1 MDCFDR
7 ILMIFCW
14 KNCIE
19 KYVTEFEGLDE
30 HYYRYVCV
38 CVYEVHV
45 RYINWYF
52 W

>member
-38 CVYEVHV
+38 CVCVYM
-45 RYINWYF
+45 RYMQGI
-52 W
+52 

>member
-38 CVYEVHV
+38 CVYM
-45 RYINWYF
+45 RYMQGI
-52 W
+52 